1 MIITGATNCI
11 LWSGMA
17 YTYHLLHGLTAA
29 TSGIEKDDGQFEFTQ
44 LPPLEHRKDVASMAR
59 NICQAVEYCL
69 GPEHQG
75 LGARAIT
82 FPLKV
87 AIETLHDAHC
97 ERELRWAEAAMSRL
111 GQTGVRIM
119 KHLPVL
125 MTDHA
130 FLPG

>member
-1 MIITGATNCI
+1 
-11 LWSGMA
+11 MA
-17 YTYHLLHGLTAA
+17 YTYQLLVGIAA
-29 TSGIEKDDGQFEFTQ
+29 AASVNSNTDSKKYPNQLDITQ

-69 GPEHQG
+69 DQEHRG
-75 LGARAIT
+75 VGARAIT

-97 ERELRWAEAAMSRL
+97 ERELLWAEIAMARVD
-111 GQTGVRIM
+111 QTGIRIIQ
-119 KHLPVL
+119 HLGMP
-125 MTDHA
+125 MTEHV